1 MANAA
6 GLIPFFAFVLYTL
19 YSFFEL
25 VRLLWN
31 KNITAETKMMLTGLF
46 AAYLLYL
53 NVEPALDASIHLVT
67 PWIFVNGLIHGLNVK
82 K

>member
-1 MANAA
+1 
-6 GLIPFFAFVLYTL
+6 
-19 YSFFEL
+19 
-25 VRLLWN
+25 
-31 KNITAETKMMLTGLF
+31 MLTGLF